1 MSENKFL
8 NTLSASS
15 IRNFLP
21 RSVSTKKKLN
31 SSRFKNKMNTENVA
45 PMDPNIQIS
54 DPPLLPTSSILK
66 KPVSKTIDTDKLE
79 ELNRSLAPQEQLL
92 EVHDPPVK
100 VVARIR
106 PANRI
111 ENGTQ
116 AVRKVSDNSVCVVDR
131 KFNFD
136 MVFGSNSNQEDI
148 FQSVGAP
155 LVKDALAGYNTS
167 LLAYGQTGSGKTY
180 TMWGPPSSIVEAPSP
195 NGLQGIVPRIF
206 QTLFSSIQREQENSE
221 GKQINYQCRCSFLE
235 IYDEH
240 IGDLLDPTQRNL
252 KIMDD
257 PRVGFYVENITEE
270 YVSTYE
276 DVTQML
282 IKGLSSRK
290 VGSTSI
296 NSKSSRS
303 HIVFTC
309 VIESWCKESSSKCFG
324 SSKMSRMSLVDLAG
338 FERTVPDDV
347 GKQYLK
353 EGKYV
358 KKSTSLLGHL
368 VNVLSERS
376 QSRKLEDVSY
386 SSSALTHLMRE
397 SLGGNAKLSVICAIS
412 PENKHNSETIST
424 LRFGNRVKLI
434 PNEPLVNEISED
446 DVNGLSDQIRQ
457 LKEELIRARSSA
469 SISVGSNYGSFR
481 GANVRE
487 SLNQLRVSLNRSL
500 ILPSIDNER
509 EEEEVHINEN
519 DIKELQL
526 QIDNLRGS
534 HGNNS
539 KATFEKKNSL
549 KYSSGESEHYLSCSE
564 ESEGEEINSEEI
576 LEETLD
582 DADQEMKTMQ
592 PEYCSSISISPSRH
606 SADLQ
611 GPLLSES
618 PKFRSNQ
625 RKSLIISSEDNIQC
639 SSKSSEL
646 SSLPQKQ
653 GDLIQSSL
661 RSSRIFPGPTESL
674 AASLHRGLEII
685 DYHQRNS
692 ASNKSLVSFSFEHL
706 AVKPSP
712 MSNDKAN
719 ASIQTSSEGEQ
730 TSPFVATS
738 FLCPKCKT
746 KGTSSSIGTWMVPME
761 EASSDQVP
769 KDSEKV
775 LFQALEREK
784 QLESVCKDQADK
796 IEQLNKRLA
805 QCKCSIEQ
813 SSLIECGKDAVD
825 LKDNEKQASIIYQ
838 NGSQSPKNPKLLKW
852 DDDENPE
859 SEAVTEKYEIKEIQ
873 GDVDN
878 CGGKKLFDMAEREAM
893 LKELGGLSTTN
904 KSIERTRSSLLAQS
918 MQLRKSIACAKG
930 SGEELEKEREK
941 WTEMESEW
949 ICLTDELRIDLEA
962 HRQRAEKV
970 AAELMLEKKCT
981 DELDDALKRS
991 VLGQARM
998 IEHYA
1003 ELQDKY
1009 NDLAEKHKLILQ
1021 GIQDVKMA
1029 AAKAGKKGHGAR
1041 FAKSLAAELSALR
1054 VEREREREMLKKENR
1069 SLRVQLKDT
1078 AEAVH
1083 AAGELLVR
1091 LREAEETAS
1100 FAEENFTQAKE
1111 ENEKLK
1117 KQIEKL
1123 KRKHKMEMITMK
1135 QYLAESRLP
1144 EAALRPP
1151 VYRQDSDVANNENTI
1166 QHNEYDDQSWRAEFG
1181 AIYQEHI

>member
-1 MSENKFL
+1 MSEHRFL
-8 NTLSASS
+8 GNLSASS
-15 IRNFLP
+15 IRNLLP
-21 RSVSTKKKLN
+21 KSVVSTKKKLK
-31 SSRFKNKMNTENVA
+31 SSRFKHCENVA
-45 PMDPNIQIS
+45 PNI
-54 DPPLLPTSSILK
+54 PPLLRTSW
-66 KPVSKTIDTDKLE
+66 KTIDTDKLE
-79 ELNRSLAPQEQLL
+79 EFTREQ
-92 EVHDPPVK
+92 PVK

-106 PANRI
+106 PSNGI
-111 ENGTQ
+111 ENGSQ
-116 AVRKVSDNSVCVVDR
+116 AVCKVSDNSVCVADR
-131 KFNFD
+131 KFKFD

-155 LVKDALAGYNTS
+155 LVKDALAGCNTS

-206 QTLFSSIQREQENSE
+206 QTLFSSIQKEQENSE

-338 FERTVPDDV
+338 FEKMIPDDA
-347 GKQYLK
+347 GKQYVK

-358 KKSTSLLGHL
+358 KKSTTLLGHL

-376 QSRKLEDVSY
+376 QSRKLEDISY

-397 SLGGNAKLSVICAIS
+397 SLGGNAKLSVICTIS

-424 LRFGNRVKLI
+424 LRFGKRVKLI
-434 PNEPLVNEISED
+434 PNEPLVNEITED

-469 SISVGSNYGSFR
+469 SISVESNYGSFR
-481 GANVRE
+481 GPNVRE

-509 EEEEVHINEN
+509 EEEVHINED

-526 QIDNLRGS
+526 QLDNLHGS

-539 KATFEKKNSL
+539 KATFEKRNSL

-564 ESEGEEINSEEI
+564 ESEGEEINSEE
-576 LEETLD
+576 TMD
-582 DADQEMKTMQ
+582 DADQEMETMQ

-611 GPLLSES
+611 GPVLSES
-618 PKFRSNQ
+618 PKFRSIQ
-625 RKSLIISSEDNIQC
+625 RNSLIISSDNNVQG
-639 SSKSSEL
+639 SSKSYEL
-646 SSLPQKQ
+646 SFLPQKQ
-653 GDLIQSSL
+653 GDLVQSSL
-661 RSSRIFPGPTESL
+661 RSNRIFPGPTESL

-706 AVKPSP
+706 AVKPSL

-719 ASIQTSSEGEQ
+719 ASIQTS
-730 TSPFVATS
+730 PFVATP

-746 KGTSSSIGTWMVPME
+746 KTSSSSVGTWMVPME
-761 EASSDQVP
+761 EESSNQ
-769 KDSEKV
+769 DSEKD
-775 LFQALEREK
+775 LAQALDKEK

-805 QCKCSIEQ
+805 HCKCTIEQ
-813 SSLIECGKDAVD
+813 SALIECGKDVVD
-825 LKDNEKQASIIYQ
+825 IKDNEKQTSIIYQ
-838 NGSQSPKNPKLLKW
+838 SGSQSPNNPKLLKW

-859 SEAVTEKYEIKEIQ
+859 PEAVTEKYEIKEIQ

-878 CGGKKLFDMAEREAM
+878 CGGKNLFDMAVREAL
-893 LKELGGLSTTN
+893 LKELGDLSTTN

-918 MQLRKSIACAKG
+918 MQLRKAIACARG

-941 WTEMESEW
+941 WIEMESEW

-962 HRQRAEKV
+962 HRQHAEKV

-991 VLGQARM
+991 VFGQARM
-998 IEHYA
+998 IEHYT

-1021 GIQDVKMA
+1021 GIQDVKNA
-1029 AAKAGKKGHGAR
+1029 AAKAGRKGHGAR

-1054 VEREREREMLKKENR
+1054 VEREREREMLKNENR

-1100 FAEENFTQAKE
+1100 LAEENFTQSKE
-1111 ENEKLK
+1111 ENERLK

-1151 VYRQDSDVANNENTI
+1151 VYRQDSDVANSDNTI
-1166 QHNEYDDQSWRAEFG
+1166 QHPEYDDQSWRAEFG
-1181 AIYQEHI
+1181 AIYQEHM